1 MENVVLE
8 AQEKW
13 GYFLG
18 MWSKNMGILGTTWPK
33 PNRILH
39 SNLQMAMIETCQSLL
54 YCCWLVG
61 GSFPQVI
68 HMIWS
73 IWILIVADC
82 NFNCWCSTV
91 EFYHVPWLNMG
102 FPKVCDF
109 NFRRSTVDFYH
120 AWWINMDFPKV
131 FENVNSEYPASMRS
145 LGHRLRRRP
154 WSSWST
160 RSQRHS
166 ACGVW
171 ACGWSC
177 KWSFFY
183 NFPLPEATEKGE
195 KKVTPRMVNNLCY
208 W

>member
-1 MENVVLE
+1 
-8 AQEKW
+8 
-13 GYFLG
+13 
-18 MWSKNMGILGTTWPK
+18 
-33 PNRILH
+33 
-39 SNLQMAMIETCQSLL
+39 
-54 YCCWLVG
+54 
-61 GSFPQVI
+61 
-68 HMIWS
+68 MIWS
-73 IWILIVADC
+73 IRILIVADC

-91 EFYHVPWLNMG
+91 EFYHISWLNMG
-102 FPKVCDF
+102 FPKVCGF
-109 NFRRSTVDFYH
+109 SFRRSTVDFYH

-177 KWSFFY
+177 THRIHVWYDIWGVLMVNVTIYSIHGSHGLNGQFSTTRGYGKRW
-183 NFPLPEATEKGE
+183 EKGDSTDGFIICAIDRSIYRLYLYTDAWQ
-195 KKVTPRMVNNLCY
+195 KDAKSKVMDELWYYTHRIQVSS
-208 W
+208 